1 MNRLLLIKML
11 ILISGC
17 ASDFGFQSQ
26 SQNVVSMREFNF
38 KSGISGTVPPGLCQ
52 IKQLQLLLKENINI
66 LFLKKLLN
74 QKKNTAFMMKIINL
88 KMEIKLK
95 LLNANHFQKQKNLKL
110 LRIQNDTSTN

>member
-1 MNRLLLIKML
+1 MNRLLLITML

-52 IKQLQLLLKENINI
+52 IKQLKLEKKYLLQALTKSLKISSKGKDPVKR
-66 LFLKKLLN
+66 F
-74 QKKNTAFMMKIINL
+74 FY
-88 KMEIKLK
+88 
-95 LLNANHFQKQKNLKL
+95 
-110 LRIQNDTSTN
+110 